1 MKAIF
6 IAGALQIVFGVIKLG
21 VFVRYNE
28 RHPSERS
35 TS

>member
-6 IAGALQIVFGVIKLG
+6 IADALQIVFGVIKLG
-21 VFVRYNE
+21 VFVRKNAK
-28 RHPSERS
+28 HPSERS